1 MTVKTRDDVFLTVE
15 VYDPHRLRSVLLEG
29 LRPSATMAEVR
40 ARAMS
45 ELKLPEDVRWNL
57 RHEQTGRLTQEDQ
70 RLEGLL
76 GEGLTQIELTL
87 QPDAGLG
94 GRA

>member
-1 MTVKTRDDVFLTVE
+1 MSVKTLDDIFVTVE
-15 VYDPHRLRSVLLEG
+15 VFDPHRHRSVILEG
-29 LRPSATMAEVR
+29 LRPAATMAEVR

-57 RHEQTGRLTQEDQ
+57 RHDQSGRLTQEDQ

-76 GEGLTQIELTL
+76 DEGLTQVELTM

-94 GRA
+94 GRV